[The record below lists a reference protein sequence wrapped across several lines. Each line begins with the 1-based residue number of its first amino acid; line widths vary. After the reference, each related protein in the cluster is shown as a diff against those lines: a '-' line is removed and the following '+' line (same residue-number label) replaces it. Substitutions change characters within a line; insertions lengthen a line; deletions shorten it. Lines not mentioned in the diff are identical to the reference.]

1 MFTLTKRKPKYIM
14 PSNTIKAII
23 IDDEAPALETLKLK
37 LEMYC
42 ESIEVVA
49 VCHSAKEGLQAINEH
64 KPDLVF
70 LDIEMPWMNGFEM
83 LECLGDNINFEVVF
97 VTAYDQYAIRA
108 FKVKAQDYLLKP
120 VDKDDLIN
128 CVNRIQESSEHFS
141 KEKLTEI
148 VSEMDKPLNSN
159 RILLHAK
166 NAIEVVSQD
175 ELIYLQA
182 DSNYCNVHVKD
193 GKRIMVTK
201 TLNELEKLLDAE
213 QFIRIHRSYTVNINF
228 IKKISTEDGA
238 YDVILEDGKRLPVSR
253 RKKDSLFEKLGQV
266 KRD

>member
-1 MFTLTKRKPKYIM
+1 M
-14 PSNTIKAII
+14 PSTSIKAII

-42 ESIEVVA
+42 EEIEVVA
-49 VCHSAKEGLQAINEH
+49 VCQSAKEGLQAINEY
-64 KPDLVF
+64 KPNLVF

-83 LECLGDNINFEVVF
+83 LDCIGDNINFEVVF

-128 CVNRIQESSEHFS
+128 CVASIKKSSKQFS
-141 KEKLTEI
+141 KEKLTDI
-148 VSEMDKPLNSN
+148 ISEMDKPINSN
-159 RILLHAK
+159 RILLHSK
-166 NAIEVVSQD
+166 NAIEVVSQE

-182 DSNYCNVHVKD
+182 DSNYCNVFVKD

-201 TLNELEKLLDAE
+201 TLNELEKLLDTD
-213 QFIRIHRSYTVNINF
+213 QFIRIHRSYTVNINY

-238 YDVILEDGKRLPVSR
+238 YDVILQDGQKLPVSR

-266 KRD
+266 KNE

>member
-1 MFTLTKRKPKYIM
+1 MFTLTQKKSKFIM
-14 PSNTIKAII
+14 PSTSIKAII

-42 ESIEVVA
+42 QEIEVVA
-49 VCHSAKEGLQAINEH
+49 TCQSAKEGLQAINEH
-64 KPDLVF
+64 KPNLVF

-128 CVNRIQESSEHFS
+128 CVSRISESSEQFS
-141 KEKLTEI
+141 HEKLTDI
-148 VSEMDKPLNSN
+148 VKEMDKPINSN

-166 NAIEVVSQD
+166 NAIEVVTQE

-182 DSNYCNVHVKD
+182 DSNYCNVFTND

-201 TLNELEKLLDAE
+201 TLNELEKLLDLE
-213 QFIRIHRSYTVNINF
+213 TFIRIHRSYTVNINY

-238 YDVILEDGKRLPVSR
+238 YDVVLQNGNKLPVSR

-266 KRD
+266 KKE

>member
-1 MFTLTKRKPKYIM
+1 MFTLTKKKKKLM
-14 PSNTIKAII
+14 TTTASIKAII
-23 IDDEAPALETLKLK
+23 IDDETPALESLKLK

-42 ESIEVVA
+42 QDVEVVA
-49 VCHSAKEGLQAINEH
+49 ICNSAKEGLQAINEH
-64 KPDLVF
+64 KPNLVF

-83 LECLGDNINFEVVF
+83 LNCIGDNINFEVVF

-120 VDKDDLIN
+120 VDKDDLIS
-128 CVNRIQESSEHFS
+128 CVKRISTTSPQFS
-141 KEKLTEI
+141 REKLTDI
-148 VSEMDKPLNSN
+148 VTEMDKPLNSN

-166 NAIEVVSQD
+166 NAIEVVNQN

-182 DSNYCNVHVKD
+182 DSNYCNVFVKG

-201 TLNELEKLLDAE
+201 TLNELEKLID
-213 QFIRIHRSYTVNINF
+213 QDVFIRIHRSYTVNINF

-238 YDVILEDGKRLPVSR
+238 YDVILEDGKKLPVSR

-266 KRD
+266 KKD